1 MHTCLARFTLLNTC
15 QSIRQIQGNNQMRFS
30 NLLFYFIFFLAF
42 SSVQAGQAMVEFS
55 ADTVESGMQ
64 GGEQTGKLYV
74 GKDRI
79 RTDIEINGQSL
90 IQIIDLK
97 AQEALMINT
106 REKSFLRR
114 QAGAGD
120 MVSASKTDAAS
131 PCAGMQNITCEQT
144 GKEKVYGRSA
154 VKWELSS
161 KAAGQAGSMTIWID
175 EQRGIPTR
183 QVMPDGSTIEMRM
196 LGPDSVAGRQAE
208 KWELTVTGPD
218 GKSTNSY
225 QWYDPDIE
233 MNIREEGG
241 NGYFRELRNIKL
253 GKQPDS
259 LFKIPAGYNEVEMP
273 QGFGEQGNR

>member
-1 MHTCLARFTLLNTC
+1 
-15 QSIRQIQGNNQMRFS
+15 MRFS
-30 NLLFYFIFFLAF
+30 RLLFSVMFVLAL
-42 SSVQAGQAMVEFS
+42 STAQAQQAMVEFS

-79 RTDIEINGQSL
+79 RTDIDINGQSL

-106 REKSFLRR
+106 SEKSFLRR

-120 MVSASKTDAAS
+120 IMPASQAEVAS

-144 GKEKVYGRSA
+144 GKEQVFGRPA
-154 VKWELSS
+154 IKWELTS
-161 KAAGQAGSMTIWID
+161 KAGGQAGKMIIWLD

-183 QVMPDGSTIEMRM
+183 QLMPDGSSIEMRM
-196 LGPDSVAGRQAE
+196 LGPDTVGGRKAE
-208 KWELTVTGPD
+208 KWELTMTGPD

-225 QWYDPDIE
+225 QWYDPAIE
-233 MNIREEGG
+233 MNIREESD

-259 LFKIPAGYNEVEMP
+259 LFRVPAGYNEVTMP
-273 QGFGEQGNR
+273 QGFGEQDER